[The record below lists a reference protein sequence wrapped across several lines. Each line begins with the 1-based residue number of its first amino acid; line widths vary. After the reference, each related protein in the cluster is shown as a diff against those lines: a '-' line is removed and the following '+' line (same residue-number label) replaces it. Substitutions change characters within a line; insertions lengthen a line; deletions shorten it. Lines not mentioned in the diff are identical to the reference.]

1 MKLSTLFTVVSAAP
15 QPEKRIRREVPADWE
30 PDCPNRNS
38 INWVPGDCTKFY
50 LCDRGI
56 PNVIQTCGPGTAYST
71 TLKVCVFPFQADC
84 DAAFR
89 QPVTTT
95 TTTTTQAPT
104 EAPTETPT
112 TTSPTDQAWTP
123 DCAVDANGVNFVPG
137 VCTDFYLCDRGIPN
151 VIQTCGPG
159 TVYSPQ
165 LKVCVF
171 PSQTDCDAA
180 FRQPGAAA
188 TTGAPATT
196 APAPTDQAWTPDC
209 AVDANGIN
217 FVPGVCTDFYLCDR
231 GIPNVV
237 QTCGPGTVYS
247 PQLKVCVFPSQTDCD
262 AAFRQPG
269 ATVTT
274 TSAPNTEA
282 ASTTAS
288 TEPAWTPD
296 CAVDSNGINF
306 VPGVCTDFYLCDRGI
321 PNVVQTCGP
330 GTVYSPEFKV
340 CVFPSQTDCDA
351 AFRQPLAGATT
362 TQAPSTTTTQAP
374 TTTTEAT
381 STTTTTTTT
390 TQGPTEAP
398 TEAPTQAP
406 TTTTEATTT
415 TQALTET
422 PAPTGTTAP
431 TSMIVK
437 LVDQRYSYY
446 NKESYSDYT
455 H

>member
-112 TTSPTDQAWTP
+112 TTS
-123 DCAVDANGVNFVPG
+123 
-137 VCTDFYLCDRGIPN
+137 
-151 VIQTCGPG
+151 
-159 TVYSPQ
+159 
-165 LKVCVF
+165 
-171 PSQTDCDAA
+171 
-180 FRQPGAAA
+180 
-188 TTGAPATT
+188 
-196 APAPTDQAWTPDC
+196 PTDQAWTPDC

-437 LVDQRYSYY
+437 LVD
-446 NKESYSDYT
+446 
-455 H
+455 